1 MDLWYTVHTH
11 ARAEE
16 KARLNLLKQ
25 GYGAYLPRYRR
36 IRRHAR
42 RVERV
47 LAPLFPRYLFVR
59 VDMEVQRWRP
69 ILYTWGVHDLVR
81 FGNKPAPVP
90 DQVIEQIVG
99 REDENGAVRLDLPQF
114 IEGQSLRITDGA
126 LSDIVGLFSEMK
138 SDRRVVMLLEILGRQ
153 VRVEVPAEGVA
164 TS

>member
-1 MDLWYTVHTH
+1 MDLWYAVHTH

-69 ILYTWGVHDLVR
+69 ILYTLGVQDMVR

-90 DQVIEQIVG
+90 NQVIEQIVG
-99 REDENGAVRLDLPQF
+99 REDENGAVRLHLPQF
-114 IEGQSLRITDGA
+114 VEGQSLRITDGA